1 MLKMARKKKT
11 VEKIEYPWSKYQL
24 DIFDYIEHGQGHLVV
39 EAAAGSGKTSTL
51 VKSLELIP
59 ETKKILL
66 TAFNT
71 DIVKE
76 LEKKTKDLKNVDTKT
91 LHGLGLA
98 FLKKNFPEKK
108 LVLTPFKYDSY
119 LQENISDLTSINTYR
134 LGGKYF
140 KYLDNIKK
148 YINYGRFYLCE
159 TVKDLDFIQDR
170 YGIETIADEKE
181 IALEALRWGKGEL
194 DYIDYGDMI
203 WMPHVLHLKPL
214 GLLYDFIMVDEC
226 QDMNKAE
233 RELILKCFKMGTRL
247 VSVGD
252 S

>member
-1 MLKMARKKKT
+1 MAKKKKT

-91 LHGLGLA
+91 SWIRISILE
-98 FLKKNFPEKK
+98 EKLSREK
-108 LVLTPFKYDSY
+108 TCANP
-119 LQENISDLTSINTYR
+119 
-134 LGGKYF
+134 
-140 KYLDNIKK
+140 
-148 YINYGRFYLCE
+148 
-159 TVKDLDFIQDR
+159 IQ
-170 YGIETIADEKE
+170 I
-181 IALEALRWGKGEL
+181 
-194 DYIDYGDMI
+194 
-203 WMPHVLHLKPL
+203 
-214 GLLYDFIMVDEC
+214 
-226 QDMNKAE
+226 
-233 RELILKCFKMGTRL
+233 
-247 VSVGD
+247 
-252 S
+252 

>member
-1 MLKMARKKKT
+1 MARKKKT

-159 TVKDLDFIQDR
+159 NVKDLDFIQDR

-214 GLLYDFIMVDEC
+214 
-226 QDMNKAE
+226 
-233 RELILKCFKMGTRL
+233 
-247 VSVGD
+247 
-252 S
+252 

>member
-1 MLKMARKKKT
+1 MLKMARKNNT
-11 VEKIEYPWSKYQL
+11 SLNYEWSKYQK

-134 LGGKYF
+134 
-140 KYLDNIKK
+140 
-148 YINYGRFYLCE
+148 
-159 TVKDLDFIQDR
+159 
-170 YGIETIADEKE
+170 
-181 IALEALRWGKGEL
+181 
-194 DYIDYGDMI
+194 
-203 WMPHVLHLKPL
+203 
-214 GLLYDFIMVDEC
+214 
-226 QDMNKAE
+226 
-233 RELILKCFKMGTRL
+233 
-247 VSVGD
+247 
-252 S
+252 